1 MSTWADESNR
11 TSEYRRVSI
20 LAGGVISLVLRS
32 LPDGITECHNDVGLA
47 MDPSR
52 VGGTQLKARDERSQC
67 ENCS

>member
-1 MSTWADESNR
+1 
-11 TSEYRRVSI
+11 